1 MTNFSSSEGKTRS
14 NPEQARYAYA
24 TKLCMCLCV
33 QSNMVDAH
41 VIIETLKSSYVQII
55 TVSTIGIFYLKD
67 TVDCGFSRL

>member
-1 MTNFSSSEGKTRS
+1 MQQSCV
-14 NPEQARYAYA
+14 
-24 TKLCMCLCV
+24 CMCLCV